1 MDEKLAFEIVLSKLK
16 ENPMLCGNYNATN
29 GSSQFMYGICTVMEI
44 IAYNIDADAGDE
56 MSKLFMDNMVRS
68 KEIAQKLKEEE

>member
-16 ENPMLCGNYNATN
+16 ENSMLCGNYNATN

-56 MSKLFMDNMVRS
+56 MSKLFMDNMARS
-68 KEIAQKLKEEE
+68 KEIAQKLKEKE